1 MNQKSRRLEKN
12 LPSRC
17 SAFLKSSKS
26 SKQNFRVFGQN
37 CKILLPNFR
46 CKQLNSNYILTIS
59 VLTCAKFARQ
69 QAFKPILVWKRSVTS
84 YLASRRSSKKYF
96 LLFQLGKFLL
106 QILFFQTLFQVLANL
121 CKCVLLTCNYTFG
134 HIHLSIK
141 IFFKPAR
148 NRSSSKHSDFLNKNK
163 CNEEKMFWK
172 KQQMD
177 LLKMLMNCWISG
189 FVMNSEKSKRNWWF
203 SERFTKTTCNPKKE
217 WNYRYRTNRITGLRK
232 KLTLKSRRFR
242 ALMEQRLF
250 FMSSCVTNT

>member
-1 MNQKSRRLEKN
+1 MQNLRVNKHLSQYLFGNVQLLHILHLVVLQKN
-12 LPSRC
+12 I
-17 SAFLKSSKS
+17 F
-26 SKQNFRVFGQN
+26 FF
-37 CKILLPNFR
+37 
-46 CKQLNSNYILTIS
+46 
-59 VLTCAKFARQ
+59 
-69 QAFKPILVWKRSVTS
+69 
-84 YLASRRSSKKYF
+84 
-96 LLFQLGKFLL
+96 FQLGKFLL